1 MSGQVEAFAAVAVTR
16 GGVELLR
23 QIASAFPG
31 ADLYVPRRFAATVAG
46 GRTFDPPL
54 RHLIPR
60 LWSAYPALVFV
71 AATGVVVRL
80 VAPLLRDKTRDPG
93 VVVLD
98 EAGRFAIALTG
109 SHLGGAEALARSL
122 AEKLS
127 LTPVLTT
134 GSSVHGYPALDLLG
148 TRHGWAVIDDSGLGT
163 VSAAI
168 VNGDPVALYQDAGD
182 ASWAEG
188 LSCVEPIASLR
199 DVDPAHHRGAVV
211 ISDRVLSLPREL
223 PVVHYCPRTLTVG
236 MGCERG
242 TDRGLIADAFDMVLR
257 DLALCAEAVAA
268 IATADIKG
276 SEPGLR
282 ALATSRGIPLVT
294 FSVSDLAERAESCPT
309 PSDVVR
315 DAVGTAGVAEPA
327 ALLSAGSDELLVSK
341 RVFKRDDAAGAV
353 TVAVARRVPLQ
364 RDFSD
369 VPADAKL
376 SKCVGAL
383 LLVGIGPGSASQ
395 MTEAARQALQS
406 ADAVIGYTLYIDLV
420 RPILRGTQQVVPSPI
435 GAEVQRADLAVRLA
449 REGHRVALIS
459 SGDIGIYGM
468 AGRAL
473 ERLNGEDGV
482 AVEVYPGV
490 SAIQAAAA
498 RVGAPLMDDFAA
510 VNLSDRLTPRD
521 LIFTRLRAAAEA
533 DFVIALYNPRSA
545 SRTEP
550 FDEALRIVR
559 QHRPARTPVAIVRS
573 AYRPDERVA
582 VTDLASIKPEEVDM
596 LTIVLIGNRSTRV
609 QNGWMIT
616 RRAGAS

>member
-1 MSGQVEAFAAVAVTR
+1 MSGQVEAFATVAVTR

-23 QIASAFPG
+23 RIASAFPG
-31 ADLYVPRRFAATVAG
+31 ADLYVPRRFAAPVAG
-46 GRTFDPPL
+46 GRAFDPPL

-80 VAPLLRDKTRDPG
+80 VAPLLRDKTGDPG
-93 VVVLD
+93 VVVVD

-109 SHLGGAEALARSL
+109 GHLGGAEALARSL

-134 GSSVHGYPALDLLG
+134 GSAVHGYPALDLLG
-148 TRHGWAVIDDSGLGT
+148 TRYGWAVIDDSGLRT

-168 VNGDPVALYQDAGD
+168 VNGDPVALYRDAGD

-188 LSCVEPIASLR
+188 LSCVEPIAAMR
-199 DVDPAHHRGAVV
+199 DVDPARHRGVVV

-242 TDRGLIADAFDMVLR
+242 TDRGLIADAFDSVLR
-257 DLALCAEAVAA
+257 DLARRAEAVAA
-268 IATADIKG
+268 IATADLKG
-276 SEPGLR
+276 SEPGLCG
-282 ALATSRGIPLVT
+282 LATSRGIPLLT
-294 FSVSDLAERAESCPT
+294 FSVSDLAGRAESCPT

-341 RVFKRDDAAGAV
+341 RVFKRDGVAGAV
-353 TVAVARRVPLQ
+353 TVAVARLADRVP
-364 RDFSD
+364 S
-369 VPADAKL
+369 PK
-376 SKCVGAL
+376 GAL

-420 RPILRGTQQVVPSPI
+420 RPILRATQQVVASPI
-435 GAEVQRADLAVRLA
+435 GAEARRADLAVRLA

-473 ERLNGEDGV
+473 ERLNGEDSV

-521 LIFTRLRAAAEA
+521 LILTRLRAAAEA